1 LAQSNPTY
9 VDGDL
14 RRELLDAAAQA
25 VALQGPAAVSLRAL
39 AREVGVSHAAPAH
52 HFGDKTGLFT
62 ALAAEGF
69 LELGTAVSAATLAD
83 TGTDTQADTES
94 ALVAGAVAYV
104 RFATERRGH
113 FEVMWR
119 TDLLHLGDPSYLAAA
134 AAAFDTLHDAVR
146 RAQGR
151 GWRRAG
157 DTGELTIAA
166 WAVVHGLASL
176 HNAGILQMVTAG
188 REPAELAETITSLL
202 VSALASSAGRSASE

>member
-9 VDGDL
+9 FDGDL

-25 VALQGPAAVSLRAL
+25 VARQGPAAVSLRAL

-62 ALAAEGF
+62 ALATEGF
-69 LELGTAVSAATLAD
+69 LELDTAVSAATLAD
-83 TGTDTQADTES
+83 ADTES

-104 RFATERRGH
+104 RFATEHRGH

-151 GWRRAG
+151 GWRRGG

-176 HNAGILQMVTAG
+176 HNAGILPMVTSG
-188 REPAELAETITSLL
+188 REPTELAKTITSLL
-202 VSALASSAGRSASE
+202 VDALATTAA

>member
-1 LAQSNPTY
+1 LARSNPTY
-9 VDGDL
+9 YDGDL
-14 RRELLDAAAQA
+14 RRELLDAAAEA
-25 VALQGPAAVSLRAL
+25 VARDGPGAVSLRAL
-39 AREVGVSHAAPAH
+39 ARQVGVSHAAPAH

-62 ALAAEGF
+62 ALATEGF
-69 LELGTAVSAATLAD
+69 LELGAAVAAAALAD
-83 TGTDTQADTES
+83 VEADTES
-94 ALVAGAVAYV
+94 ALVNGAVAYV

-119 TDLLHLGDPSYLAAA
+119 TDLLHLSDPSYLTAA

-151 GWRRAG
+151 GWRRSG

-176 HNAGILQMVTAG
+176 HNAGILPMVTSG
-188 REPAELAETITSLL
+188 REPTELAKTITSLL
-202 VSALASSAGRSASE
+202 VDALATTAA